1 MKKKNQK
8 NFIQTIKRVAFYFVI
23 FSFLGWIWEVF
34 LSFTTTGV
42 FINRGMLFGPWTPIY
57 GFGGIGV
64 LLLSKKFKKP
74 WQLFLAAFIIS
85 GVLEYLTAT
94 ILEEIYGAKWWDY
107 NMLYFNIQGK
117 ICLEYL
123 LAFAVVVCL
132 AVYLVVPKIDI
143 LFRKINPKIMTII
156 LIVILLLICADFIY
170 SIFSPNNAAVVGNL
184 VPRVGIEPALYP

>member
-123 LAFAVVVCL
+123 LAFAVVACL

>member
-94 ILEEIYGAKWWDY
+94 ILEEVYGAKWWDY

-123 LAFAVVVCL
+123 LAFAVVACL

>member
-23 FSFLGWIWEVF
+23 FSFLGWVWEVF

-94 ILEEIYGAKWWDY
+94 ILEEVYGAKWWDY

-123 LAFAVVVCL
+123 LAFAVVACL

-143 LFRKINPKIMTII
+143 LFKKINPKIMTII